1 MSTPVAKSSREAFR
15 FFTIFSSAL
24 GGFRAF
30 LDKVRKGYSP
40 SLEVSSLR
48 SSRPSRRSS
57 ASSRAWSTPLVSR
70 SRSHALSCLSCS
82 LAAIDAG
89 KVSSCTGRRN
99 SAKSESGTFSTSCT
113 RSQSTTCHICSCQ
126 EKVSSPGYDMMPAN
140 SSALPSSSSSLRCSS
155 ALRRWPG
162 RDLLRR
168 LFPRSFF
175 LDDLVSRTFLE
186 MFSANPIL
194 SLIQN
199 QWPQEKKRKRHRAA
213 NRTQGHGG
221 ERVQQDFGARGAP
234 RVPLDEGVGR
244 REARQVAVWSRQTN
258 RRGGMSTPASTD

>member
-1 MSTPVAKSSREAFR
+1 MSTPVAKSSREAFC

-82 LAAIDAG
+82 LAAIEAG

-113 RSQSTTCHICSCQ
+113 RSQSTTCHICSSQ

-155 ALRRWPG
+155 ALRRGPG

-175 LDDLVSRTFLE
+175 LDDLVF
-186 MFSANPIL
+186 
-194 SLIQN
+194 
-199 QWPQEKKRKRHRAA
+199 
-213 NRTQGHGG
+213 
-221 ERVQQDFGARGAP
+221 ARGNFKVNFSGNVLRMHAHVRTVPPPP
-234 RVPLDEGVGR
+234 RIP
-244 REARQVAVWSRQTN
+244 S
-258 RRGGMSTPASTD
+258 